1 MPRSLGTFGPLQVL
15 NDRLCDDCNQSLGRE
30 VDQEFTRVGPEAILR
45 AGLGIQGRH
54 GDVRSPFY
62 FRAATTQP
70 LRALD
75 ANPPEDEAGLLW
87 ETVLGEHG
95 EPQGRLLQ
103 QLVVVDEDGRR
114 HAVPFNIEW
123 PSAVLQEAL
132 RHRGI
137 SGAQLKEI
145 YLDPEHLERVRPV
158 LSDVFPQFRD
168 VQHFGRSGAGQQ
180 RRTLIFENQ
189 IGPTYLRAIA
199 KIAFHAAL
207 RFVPG
212 LSGQEWEVDVIRRF
226 IRRGDLPM
234 INPVQMTSRPI
245 IAGIGDGVTLRDWG
259 HVVAVETPTRLSIR
273 SFSSSSDR
281 VPFPRHGWC
290 VLAEGPTLFPAT

>member
-1 MPRSLGTFGPLQVL
+1 
-15 NDRLCDDCNQSLGRE
+15 
-30 VDQEFTRVGPEAILR
+30 LR
-45 AGLGIQGRH
+45 A
-54 GDVRSPFY
+54 V
-62 FRAATTQP
+62 
-70 LRALD
+70 D

-137 SGAQLKEI
+137 SGVQLKEI

-158 LSDVFPQFRD
+158 LSEVFPQFRD

-245 IAGIGDGVTLRDWG
+245 IAGIGDGLTLRDWG
-259 HVVAVETPTRLSIR
+259 HVVAVETTHAAIHTKLQFFIGPGAVPPTWMVRVGRRPDSV
-273 SFSSSSDR
+273 SSDVAVAYYARYLDDPSPDGHTGEMIPLEAGR
-281 VPFPRHGWC
+281 V
-290 VLAEGPTLFPAT
+290 